1 LKENKNTRIKPLDEI
16 ASDIYTMK
24 TIKRISTLQKY
35 LQEER
40 RKKKSIGFV
49 PTMGALHEGHL
60 SLAQSC
66 QNECDICVVSIFVN
80 PTQFNQKDDLLKYPR
95 QISVDQALIRKDCDY
110 LFLPSV
116 NQIYPKKL
124 DTSVELDISHLTASM
139 EGPNRP
145 GHFDGV
151 VQVLKRFI
159 DIMEPDYIYMG
170 QKDFQQFSIV
180 DYMLKK
186 LNLKTS
192 LRVCPT
198 IREADGLA
206 MSSRNLR
213 LDPAIRQS
221 ASVIYKALNYA
232 KEKLGQIKPEKIEA
246 QAIQMMSITDFKPEY
261 FEIVDGY
268 SMERVKVPEDHD
280 LIVACTASW
289 AGKVRLID
297 NLILKG
303 EEKLFSDKI
312 RD

>member
-1 LKENKNTRIKPLDEI
+1 MDEI
-16 ASDIYTMK
+16 ACDIYTMK
-24 TIKRISTLQKY
+24 TIKRVSTLQNY
-35 LQEER
+35 LLEER

-60 SLAQSC
+60 SLIKAC
-66 QNECDICVVSIFVN
+66 QKECDICIVSIFVN
-80 PTQFNQKDDLLKYPR
+80 PTQFNQKDDLEKYPR
-95 QISVDQALIRKDCDY
+95 QITKDQALIQKECDY

-116 NQIYPKKL
+116 SQIYPKVL
-124 DTSVELDISHLTASM
+124 DTNVDLDISHLTASM

-159 DIMEPDYIYMG
+159 DILEPDYIYMG

-213 LDPAIRQS
+213 LEPAIRRS
-221 ASVIYKALNYA
+221 ASIIFKALSYA
-232 KEKLGQIKPEKIEA
+232 KEKLGKVKPGKIEA
-246 QAIQMMSITDFKPEY
+246 KAIEMMSIKHFEPEY
-261 FEIVDGY
+261 FEIVDGC
-268 SMERVKVPEDHD
+268 SMERIKDPEAHD
-280 LIVACTASW
+280 LIVACTASC
-289 AGKVRLID
+289 AGKIRLID

-303 EEKLFSDKI
+303 EAELFAE
-312 RD
+312 